1 MSASTRMRGWGTVS
15 GVTTPEGM
23 ALWLL
28 VGLEL
33 LAHVGLRRYF
43 RKHHGG

>member
-1 MSASTRMRGWGTVS
+1 MTSANSWTAGGSTTS
-15 GVTTPEGM
+15 EGM

-33 LAHVGLRRYF
+33 LAHIGLRHYF